1 MCRIFYSLNQP
12 NTESKIHR
20 FLKQSDHL
28 EKNTPG
34 LNSASDSHTHPD
46 GFGLAGF
53 AEGKWVVYKSPR
65 LYREIENLDEI
76 VSRMAA
82 HSLVIGH
89 IRKCDTTYSRVQ
101 RENTHPFYYRNHVFL
116 HNGYL
121 RHYSDH
127 RSKLEKLVDPD
138 LRAHIKG
145 DTDTETMFYL
155 ILSILRKQEGKM
167 GVERLHLAFQE
178 LFRKVSSIVSK
189 YNANIIYGNK
199 EYSAVIRYAH
209 GPQNPPSLY
218 MNGSSRSGMLI
229 TSEPISRSY
238 SIIPRNCMMVMDNA
252 SGNYSWRKV

>member
-12 NTESKIHR
+12 NTESKIYR

-34 LNSASDSHTHPD
+34 IDSASDHHTQSD
-46 GFGLAGF
+46 GFGLAGL
-53 AEGKWVVYKSPR
+53 ASDKWSVYKTPR
-65 LYREIENLDEI
+65 LYKEVANLDDI
-76 VSRMAA
+76 VKKMAA

-89 IRKCDTTYSRVQ
+89 IRRCDTTYSTVRW
-101 RENTHPFYYRNHVFL
+101 ENTHPFYYRNHVFL

-127 RSKLEKLVDPD
+127 RSKVEKLVDPD
-138 LRAHIKG
+138 LRVHIKG
-145 DTDTETMFYL
+145 NTDSETMFYL

-178 LFRKVSSIVSK
+178 LFRQVSSIVPK

-199 EYSAVIRYAH
+199 EYSVVIRYAH
-209 GPQNPPSLY
+209 GRQDPPSLY
-218 MNGSSRSGMLI
+218 INGSSRNGMLI